1 MSRFAKLKQWSTAMT
16 EGSIRLAVAPW
27 RARIQP
33 GEHRA
38 RAKSALDTRRETC
51 PACRHLRLAVHGTSQ
66 TAAELRD
73 HDRLAARERAAPERV
88 QAFAQTMGCNV
99 VFDHANVVV
108 RWHGNPEIRH
118 VALVTLDAGCSGGSR
133 SWRPLLIALRAG
145 THGNLYVNPEYSAPG
160 FTSAAFP
167 QAMDSISSVGGTVR
181 FFGRRAMPGDPDSHP
196 SRQVTGTVFLTASGW
211 TPHRDSSGI
220 PPAG

>member
-1 MSRFAKLKQWSTAMT
+1 MT
-16 EGSIRLAVAPW
+16 EGSIRLAVVPW
-27 RARIQP
+27 RARTQP
-33 GEHRA
+33 LVSIAQGRSRPWIRVGNHV
-38 RAKSALDTRRETC
+38 L
-51 PACRHLRLAVHGTSQ
+51 LAAIFAWPVHGLSQ

-73 HDRLAARERAAPERV
+73 HDRLAAWERAAAPERV
-88 QAFAQTMGCNV
+88 GAFAQAMGCNV
-99 VFDHANVVV
+99 LFDHANVV

-145 THGNLYVNPEYSAPG
+145 TRGKLCVNPEYSAPG
-160 FTSAAFP
+160 FTSPAFP

-181 FFGRRAMPGDPDSHP
+181 FSGRRAMPGDPDSHP
-196 SRQVTGTVFLTASGW
+196 SREVTGSLFLTASGW
-211 TPHRDSSGI
+211 APHRGSSGI